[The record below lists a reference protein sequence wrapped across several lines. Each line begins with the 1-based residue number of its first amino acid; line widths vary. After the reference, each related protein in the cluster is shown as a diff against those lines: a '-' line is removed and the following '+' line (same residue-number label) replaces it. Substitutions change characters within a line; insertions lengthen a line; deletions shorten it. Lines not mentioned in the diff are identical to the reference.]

1 MGTVHLERAARLAP
15 VPSPRL
21 GVIVD
26 SGQRTVGLDCD
37 GATPEET
44 EVHSPVRTVRLDD
57 LAPADSPRRDG
68 EDEAHIRLL
77 ADSDSRLPPILVHR
91 GTMRV
96 IDGMHRLRAARL
108 RGDETIETRF
118 FEGCEELAFVLA
130 VRANVTHG
138 LPLSLAD
145 REAAA
150 TRILALYPQWS
161 DRAIAKASGLA
172 AKTVKGIRRC
182 ATGEL
187 PQLHTRVGQDGRARP
202 VDSAKGRVLAGE
214 VLAARPDASL
224 REVARIAGV
233 SPGTVRDVRQ
243 RLLRGESPVPPRHRT
258 EATRDDGA
266 ARRPLVQDRTSA
278 LRTLKQDPS
287 LRLSAKGRELLRW
300 LHVIAVERREWHQ
313 MVDTVPGHCMETVAD
328 LARGCAQELQR
339 LADELERRNPMGDDT

>member
-1 MGTVHLERAARLAP
+1 M
-15 VPSPRL
+15 
-21 GVIVD
+21 
-26 SGQRTVGLDCD
+26 DCES
-37 GATPEET
+37 AIPEET
-44 EVHSPVRTVRLDD
+44 EVRSPVRTVRLDE
-57 LAPADSPRRDG
+57 LAPADSPRSDG

-77 ADSDSRLPPILVHR
+77 ATADTRLPPILVHR

-108 RGDETIETRF
+108 RGDETIEVRYY
-118 FEGCEELAFVLA
+118 EGCAELAFVLG

-150 TRILALYPQWS
+150 ARILALYPQWS

-182 ATGEL
+182 ATGDL

-202 VDSAKGRVLAGE
+202 LDSTRGRRLAGE
-214 VLAARPDASL
+214 VLAARPGASL
-224 REVARIAGV
+224 REVARIAGI
-233 SPGTVRDVRQ
+233 SPSTVRDVQQ
-243 RLLRGESPVPPRHRT
+243 RVRRGEDPVPPKRRAHVPGGRRT
-258 EATRDDGA
+258 TTRDQTA
-266 ARRPLVQDRTSA
+266 A
-278 LRTLKQDPS
+278 LRTLMQDPS

-300 LHVIAVERREWHQ
+300 LRVIAVERLEWRQ
-313 MVDTVPGHCMETVAD
+313 MVDTVPGHCMETVAEV
-328 LARGCAQELQR
+328 ARGCAQELQN